1 MLGKLG
7 DVIKTIMSS
16 LSIRLAK
23 INKID
28 TLQCRLSEREKVSFI
43 LMKGVQSDK
52 ASWQWGQEAIWQN
65 YQLKISL

>member
-1 MLGKLG
+1 MLGKLR

-23 INKID
+23 ISKID
-28 TLQCRLSEREKVSFI
+28 TLQCRLSERGKVSFI

-52 ASWQWGQEAIWQN
+52 VGAGGNLAKLSTEN
-65 YQLKISL
+65 